1 MEDTFEWDQ
10 VLSLDPAALR
20 HLKKDKVD
28 MIVDMFIST
37 KKWEVEDKPPN
48 KIIHIFKVFQALLR
62 IKNYEVCE
70 TQSLLEKVGE
80 EQVKTEVKLLAKV
93 EMLEQRLR
101 RYSEAERYKHDVDL
115 ETDEL
120 KEQLESE
127 QAELIKSIEKIDQE
141 KSRRKQLARELQEA
155 DTKISRLKQ
164 EVRQY
169 EQTIFE
175 TEEEVKKLQREMKRL
190 RKVNLDLKDSFR
202 TYGEDLNAKSG
213 RLLMNNKKELEECLD
228 KLQETQ
234 SKNKELQNDRVR
246 LTNFLQESE
255 VERERIILKLNYITD
270 QILETD
276 KTLDWLRTE
285 KDAAENKFRDLKK
298 DIYSMTEKFDEI
310 AADASERVHECKK
323 TLREKEHVILEQQRI
338 IFELKHDLQLTK
350 IDLKDSSVGVLQQA
364 IEDRDKTI
372 DVLCEKLE
380 DYTKRI
386 EKNVQVF
393 EQLET
398 KGKKGKIIHFLE
410 SQLEVAE
417 QRANNAEQ
425 ALYQAKAIIKEKQ
438 KEVRKVSDILR
449 NYLAGT
455 NGLNSAFKDLEKWK
469 DKMKVK
475 ACDKEA
481 FTTAFNHLE
490 MRVKDLMEENSDVN
504 NMRKEGTKEFYI
516 PKGHRRLKHKE
527 DDKIEQPTHD
537 LGARHKTK
545 HLERHNPAESQL
557 ALDKY
562 VQWQSALYSSTDTS
576 TNTDEET
583 QPSRFLHN
591 EISNLS
597 KEMELVKRKLD
608 RFQRMWDNFSP
619 VQRESAVSRANI
631 GSSSTG
637 MSFAPKQVS
646 TLEMEQSNESQRA
659 VGGSKIMTTSLST
672 LTERNAALETQVKE
686 LTKVHLDDK
695 RVEQQLR
702 SELASRS
709 HRWVS
714 ETNSGRITELENS
727 EAELRMKVFELQ
739 GKCSTFNEKILSL
752 KQASN
757 MAQQER
763 RQAEDGR
770 VRAEE
775 KVQELKFKNAE
786 LQKAIAKLKD
796 KKACQDENT
805 ERQEVYLQ
813 EMRKREMD
821 NNKVMDVQKD
831 EITFLRSLVKKK
843 EQAIHSL
850 EENKLVLQE
859 VCQLE
864 EGKLQEEL
872 KQDQQKYHKIHTELL
887 NCVAAFEGDAIPL
900 KDTTLL
906 PVVDQVMYA
915 LGKIKERLS
924 STLGTQATC
933 KHLEEKLKE
942 KEDALKKAEHKIL
955 SSDRVINDLR
965 LELSSLSR
973 QQLQADQT
981 MAQDLA
987 SLNKAKETMNDLQ
1000 LQLERKDDIIKKTTE
1015 KLNRSLDERNELISK
1030 YQNELA
1036 ELQHKLNLEMHAGQ
1050 RYKNEIEQ
1058 MQQEISCLN
1067 SKLNVQM
1074 ALRTECLNDKA
1085 ELQNKLAQK
1094 EIELKTVNKD
1104 LLELRQKYEDISS
1117 KQSRESASQKR
1128 ELDFIQKQAERETE
1142 ELKIQVKYFKE
1153 KLQATEKTVK
1163 EFKRNEDSL
1172 RNKMKDLTQEIE
1184 FFQNRQ
1190 KAIEDEK
1197 GMYRRESTRLSLQV
1211 RRLTIASQKQLQQ
1224 NISGPTI
1231 EELQGKIRILESE
1244 FEYKLKTKTEVNKEM
1259 IEFRMRKTWQ
1269 KRVETLEECLKQKEQ
1284 ENESLLKRQSTL
1296 RNLFEKV
1303 EKEKRVLQDKLRAR
1317 GGY

>member
-10 VLSLDPAALR
+10 VLSLDPAGLR

-127 QAELIKSIEKIDQE
+127 QAELIKSTEKIDRE
-141 KSRRKQLARELQEA
+141 KSRRKQLAKELQ
-155 DTKISRLKQ
+155 
-164 EVRQY
+164 
-169 EQTIFE
+169 
-175 TEEEVKKLQREMKRL
+175 EEEVKKLQREMKRL

-255 VERERIILKLNYITD
+255 MERERIILKLNYVTD

-425 ALYQAKAIIKEKQ
+425 ALYQAKAMIKEKQ

-469 DKMKVK
+469 DKMKMK

-527 DDKIEQPTHD
+527 DDKTEQPTHD
-537 LGARHKTK
+537 LGARHKAK

-557 ALDKY
+557 ALDKD
-562 VQWQSALYSSTDTS
+562 VQWQSSG
-576 TNTDEET
+576 
-583 QPSRFLHN
+583 LH
-591 EISNLS
+591 S
-597 KEMELVKRKLD
+597 KYTVCGG
-608 RFQRMWDNFSP
+608 
-619 VQRESAVSRANI
+619 ASRAVEAR
-631 GSSSTG
+631 
-637 MSFAPKQVS
+637 FKCLAQCELKR
-646 TLEMEQSNESQRA
+646 LE
-659 VGGSKIMTTSLST
+659 SLP
-672 LTERNAALETQVKE
+672 
-686 LTKVHLDDK
+686 
-695 RVEQQLR
+695 
-702 SELASRS
+702 
-709 HRWVS
+709 
-714 ETNSGRITELENS
+714 
-727 EAELRMKVFELQ
+727 
-739 GKCSTFNEKILSL
+739 C
-752 KQASN
+752 
-757 MAQQER
+757 QER
-763 RQAEDGR
+763 PTR
-770 VRAEE
+770 
-775 KVQELKFKNAE
+775 
-786 LQKAIAKLKD
+786 
-796 KKACQDENT
+796 
-805 ERQEVYLQ
+805 
-813 EMRKREMD
+813 
-821 NNKVMDVQKD
+821 
-831 EITFLRSLVKKK
+831 
-843 EQAIHSL
+843 
-850 EENKLVLQE
+850 
-859 VCQLE
+859 
-864 EGKLQEEL
+864 
-872 KQDQQKYHKIHTELL
+872 
-887 NCVAAFEGDAIPL
+887 P
-900 KDTTLL
+900 
-906 PVVDQVMYA
+906 
-915 LGKIKERLS
+915 
-924 STLGTQATC
+924 
-933 KHLEEKLKE
+933 
-942 KEDALKKAEHKIL
+942 
-955 SSDRVINDLR
+955 
-965 LELSSLSR
+965 
-973 QQLQADQT
+973 
-981 MAQDLA
+981 
-987 SLNKAKETMNDLQ
+987 
-1000 LQLERKDDIIKKTTE
+1000 
-1015 KLNRSLDERNELISK
+1015 
-1030 YQNELA
+1030 
-1036 ELQHKLNLEMHAGQ
+1036 
-1050 RYKNEIEQ
+1050 
-1058 MQQEISCLN
+1058 
-1067 SKLNVQM
+1067 
-1074 ALRTECLNDKA
+1074 
-1085 ELQNKLAQK
+1085 
-1094 EIELKTVNKD
+1094 
-1104 LLELRQKYEDISS
+1104 
-1117 KQSRESASQKR
+1117 
-1128 ELDFIQKQAERETE
+1128 
-1142 ELKIQVKYFKE
+1142 
-1153 KLQATEKTVK
+1153 TEKTDK
-1163 EFKRNEDSL
+1163 P
-1172 RNKMKDLTQEIE
+1172 
-1184 FFQNRQ
+1184 
-1190 KAIEDEK
+1190 
-1197 GMYRRESTRLSLQV
+1197 STRLHMDSECEPVTRNDGCRAKCQESPFKV
-1211 RRLTIASQKQLQQ
+1211 HMSQ
-1224 NISGPTI
+1224 T
-1231 EELQGKIRILESE
+1231 
-1244 FEYKLKTKTEVNKEM
+1244 
-1259 IEFRMRKTWQ
+1259 
-1269 KRVETLEECLKQKEQ
+1269 
-1284 ENESLLKRQSTL
+1284 
-1296 RNLFEKV
+1296 
-1303 EKEKRVLQDKLRAR
+1303 
-1317 GGY
+1317 